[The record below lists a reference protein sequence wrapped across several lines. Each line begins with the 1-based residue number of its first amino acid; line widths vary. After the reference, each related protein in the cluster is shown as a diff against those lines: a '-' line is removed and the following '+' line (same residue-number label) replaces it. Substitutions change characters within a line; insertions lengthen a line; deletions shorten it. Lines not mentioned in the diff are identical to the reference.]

1 MQSIY
6 RETRTKK
13 QTNEK
18 QRKETSDGRT
28 DLVLTYQCLNINS
41 LNIFK
46 KQSLWILNLKIYP
59 LNIGFLSKT
68 LNPGK
73 RFLS

>member
-18 QRKETSDGRT
+18 QRKETSDGTT

-46 KQSLWILNLKIYP
+46 SFWEGTINKIKNNLLNGRKYLYMI
-59 LNIGFLSKT
+59 
-68 LNPGK
+68 
-73 RFLS
+73 